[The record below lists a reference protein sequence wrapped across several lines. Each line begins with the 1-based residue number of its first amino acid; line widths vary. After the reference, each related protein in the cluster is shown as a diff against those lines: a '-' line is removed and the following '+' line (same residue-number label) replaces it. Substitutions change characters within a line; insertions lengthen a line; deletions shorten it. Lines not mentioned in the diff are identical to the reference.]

1 MALSQTHRNRTTI
14 EKREAQFSSHGI
26 PITFYG
32 ILHKTSSPHTPHSN
46 GEAERAVQTV
56 KRLWCKATDKHLAL
70 MDYRTTPFEAVGLSP
85 AQLLLGR
92 RPRNKLPAARSLLSP
107 TAHDPQKVQQSLDKT
122 EVMQKYYY
130 DRRRVGKNR
139 AALKSGEEVRM
150 QPHPGYSKWSPAVV
164 VKPHSA
170 PRSYIVS
177 CGDKYYRRNVQ
188 HRRSSTSSA
197 NQTRQW
203 ISSEP
208 WAIPTDEP
216 EKKSSPCPET
226 SDHLQHELK
235 GPVRSNLPHP
245 TGFYITR

>member
-1 MALSQTHRNRTTI
+1 M
-14 EKREAQFSSHGI
+14 
-26 PITFYG
+26 
-32 ILHKTSSPHTPHSN
+32 
-46 GEAERAVQTV
+46 

-70 MDYRTTPFEAVGLSP
+70 MDYRTTPLEAVGLSP

-107 TAHDPQKVQQSLDKT
+107 TAHDPQKVKLSLDKT
-122 EVMQKYYY
+122 KVMQKYYY
-130 DRRRVGKNR
+130 DCKRAGRNH
-139 AALKSGEEVRM
+139 AALRPGEEVRM

-177 CGDKYYRRNVQ
+177 CGDKYYRCNVQ
-188 HRRSSTSSA
+188 HLRPSTSSA
-197 NQTRQW
+197 NQPRHR
-203 ISSEP
+203 ISSEL
-208 WAIPTDEP
+208 WTIPADEP

-235 GPVRSNLPHP
+235 GPLSSNLPHP
-245 TGFYITR
+245 TGFYITRRGRVVKPPDRLTL